1 VGAPRRSSI
10 ELAWVKED
18 AGRGGGPPELPG
30 GVGTAAP
37 VDTERGIAPRDGGTP
52 SPENAGL
59 DERGG
64 GGISLAEDWG
74 RLPALDM
81 GGPTGG
87 GMLPELAARLG
98 GAEPRGGGGVARTA
112 AAELGSFLLTH
123 FLRSLS

>member
-1 VGAPRRSSI
+1 M
-10 ELAWVKED
+10 ELAWVKEE
-18 AGRGGGPPELPG
+18 AGRGGGPDELPG

-37 VDTERGIAPRDGGTP
+37 VETERDMLPRGGGIP
-52 SPENAGL
+52 SADNAGL

-74 RLPALDM
+74 RLPAPDI
-81 GGPTGG
+81 GGPAGG
-87 GMLPELAARLG
+87 GILPELAARLG